1 MHPQYYIRF
10 RQGPIGH
17 GGYRYRSATG
27 GHHDNGQPGC
37 VVTMTGAMGFLTM
50 ADAEAHGRQY
60 IALMGAFD
68 ILNSDG
74 IAVKVIEPAGATPLL
89 NPLLDAL
96 AKVQD
101 LEERLKGAQEQ
112 IKRLDNEVSA
122 TMAKHRADIAAISE
136 RLIAEAEDR
145 DWCDT
150 YDDVIKDLNQELNVK
165 LKVRVQPYV
174 VDTIYTVTVRTT
186 VTATDEDEAIN
197 EVENMTP
204 EDGNAEAFRLHQ
216 EFAGLRVA
224 RVARVVC
231 EETRLAD

>member
-17 GGYRYRSATG
+17 DGYRYRSATG

-37 VVTMTGAMGFLTM
+37 VTSRTGAMGFLTVD
-50 ADAEAHGRQY
+50 DAAAHGRQY
-60 IALMGAFD
+60 LDLMGAFD

-74 IAVKVIEPAGATPLL
+74 IAVKVIEPAGATPLI
-89 NPLLDAL
+89 DAL

-122 TMAKHRADIAAISE
+122 TMAKHRADIAAIGE

-150 YDDVIKDLNQELNVK
+150 YDDVIKDLNQGLNVK

-197 EVENMTP
+197 
-204 EDGNAEAFRLHQ
+204 
-216 EFAGLRVA
+216 
-224 RVARVVC
+224 
-231 EETRLAD
+231 